1 MALFG
6 VFKKGRKKPELPK
19 KAAEETIAFLK
30 KYKLDKKFS
39 FIPTGGGEML
49 EFLAGRKL
57 PGIRALK

>member
-39 FIPTGGGEML
+39 FIPTAAERCWN
-49 EFLAGRKL
+49 F
-57 PGIRALK
+57 